1 MEEVNYIHI
10 IGMVLTLSIIMVI
23 GINSGKRVKN
33 ASDFSNGGKSSGT
46 ALVAGALIST
56 LIGGSSTI
64 GTAQLAFTYGMTA
77 WWFTLGTGLG
87 CLLFGFIFIKPLR
100 NTNIDTIQEAI
111 TREYGTVC
119 GTITSVLSSL
129 GIILNIVAQI
139 LSANA
144 LLTTVFG
151 INPIMSATITV
162 IIMICYVTFGGVIGT
177 GILGNV
183 KLVLTYIAIIFG
195 TYKIWSLSGGSFSV
209 YDSLPKDIYFNLFSR
224 GLGVDLGSLLSVVLG
239 VICGQT
245 YVQIILS
252 GKTHKQAINAT
263 IISALL
269 MPPVGL
275 GAVLIGMYMKVNYP
289 FIESSQAF
297 PLFVIN
303 NMPPLLGGAILA
315 TLLLALVG
323 TGSGMALGFG
333 TIMSKDI
340 YKKFIDKK
348 LDDKK
353 ELVVNRTFIIISFII
368 SALFASINLQS
379 SILKWGFM
387 ATGLRG
393 VVLLFPMLGAL
404 FLKRKIHRNFA
415 VASSIIGVVCYFL
428 AELFLELSI
437 DPIFI
442 GVGASLLVFMAGA
455 IAQSL
460 NKDKIIVT
468 YK

>member
-1 MEEVNYIHI
+1 MAEVNYFHI
-10 IGMVLTLSIIMVI
+10 IGMAATLLCIMFI
-23 GINSGKRVKN
+23 GINSGKKIKN
-33 ASDFSNGGKSSGT
+33 ASDFSTGGRNAGT
-46 ALVAGALIST
+46 GLVAGALIST

-64 GTAQLAFTYGMTA
+64 GTAQLAFNYGMSA

-87 CLLFGFIFIKPLR
+87 CVVFAFVFVKPLR
-100 NTNIDTIQEAI
+100 NLNIVTIQDAI
-111 TREYGTVC
+111 AKEYGTLC

-144 LLTTVFG
+144 LLTAVFG
-151 INPIMSATITV
+151 ISPVLSAVITV
-162 IIMICYVTFGGVIGT
+162 IIMICYVTFGGVLGT
-177 GILGNV
+177 GILGNI
-183 KLVLTYIAIIFG
+183 KFVLTYIAIILG
-195 TYKIWSLSGGSFSV
+195 TYKIWSLSGGL
-209 YDSLPKDIYFNLFSR
+209 DSIYNALPHDIYFNMFSR
-224 GLGVDLGSLLSVVLG
+224 GFGIDIGSLLSVVLG

-252 GKTHKQAINAT
+252 GRTDKQTINAT
-263 IISALL
+263 LISALI

-275 GAVLIGMYMKVNYP
+275 GSALIGMYMKVNYP

-333 TIMSKDI
+333 TIMVKDI
-340 YKKFIDKK
+340 YKKFVNKN
-348 LDDKK
+348 LDNKK
-353 ELVVNRTFIIISFII
+353 ELAVNRAFIVLSFII
-368 SALFASINLQS
+368 SAVITSGSLKS
-379 SILKWGFM
+379 SILTWGFM

-393 VVLLFPMLGAL
+393 VVLLFPMLGAI
-404 FLKRKIHRNFA
+404 FFKDRVQSKFA
-415 VASSIIGVVCYFL
+415 VASSILGIASYFSG
-428 AELFLELSI
+428 ELFLNLSF

-442 GVGASLLVFMAGA
+442 GVGVSFLVFMAGA
-455 IAQSL
+455 VSKTATIRVL
-460 NKDKIIVT
+460 K
-468 YK
+468 

>member
-10 IGMVLTLSIIMVI
+10 IGMVLTLSLIMLI

-64 GTAQLAFTYGMTA
+64 GTAQLAFSYGITA

-111 TREYGTVC
+111 TREYGTIC

-151 INPIMSATITV
+151 ISSIMSAAITV

-245 YVQIILS
+245 YVQIIFS
-252 GKTHKQAINAT
+252 GKT
-263 IISALL
+263 
-269 MPPVGL
+269 
-275 GAVLIGMYMKVNYP
+275 
-289 FIESSQAF
+289 
-297 PLFVIN
+297 
-303 NMPPLLGGAILA
+303 

-340 YKKFIDKK
+340 YKKFIDEK

-353 ELVVNRTFIIISFII
+353 ELVVNRTFIVISFII

-404 FLKRKIHRNFA
+404 FFKKKVHHNFA
-415 VASSIIGVVCYFL
+415 VASSIIGVACYFL

-455 IAQSL
+455 TAQSL
-460 NKDKIIVT
+460 NKDKINV
-468 YK
+468 

>member
-1 MEEVNYIHI
+1 MAQINYVHI
-10 IGMVLTLSIIMVI
+10 IGMALTLLCIMLI
-23 GINSGKRVKN
+23 GINSGKKVKN
-33 ASDFSNGGKSSGT
+33 ASDFSTGGRNASST
-46 ALVAGALIST
+46 LVSGALIST

-64 GTAQLAFTYGMTA
+64 GTAQLAFNYGLTA

-87 CLLFGFIFIKPLR
+87 CLLFGFIFVKPLR
-100 NTNIDTIQEAI
+100 NLNIDTIQEAI
-111 TREYGTVC
+111 TREYGTLS

-144 LLTTVFG
+144 LMTAVFG
-151 INPIMSATITV
+151 ISPTMSAIITV
-162 IIMICYVTFGGVIGT
+162 IIMISYVTFGGVLGT

-183 KLVLTYIAIIFG
+183 KLVLTYFAIIFG
-195 TYKIWSLSGGSFSV
+195 TYKIWSLSGGSFSI
-209 YDSLPKDIYFNLFSR
+209 YETLPKDIYFNIFSR
-224 GLGVDLGSLLSVVLG
+224 GLGVDLGALLSVVLG

-252 GKTHKQAINAT
+252 GRTHKDAITAT
-263 IISALL
+263 VMSALL

-303 NMPPLLGGAILA
+303 HMPPMIGGAILA

-348 LDDKK
+348 LDSKK
-353 ELVVNRTFIIISFII
+353 ELIVNRTFIVLSFII
-368 SALFASINLQS
+368 SALFTSGNLQS

-404 FLKRKIHRNFA
+404 FFNDKIHHKFA
-415 VASSIIGVVCYFL
+415 VASSIAGVVCYFTG
-428 AELFLELSI
+428 EMFLDLKI
-437 DPIFI
+437 DPLFI
-442 GVGASLLVFMAGA
+442 GVGASFMVFMAGA
-455 IAQSL
+455 MAKYL
-460 NKDKIIVT
+460 KNYNT
-468 YK
+468 